1 MVDDRRV
8 HPAPRARA
16 VLDPAL
22 ESVLARADDLA
33 KRWTIALIGA
43 RPLDAM
49 ASVPLEDLAREAPA
63 LCAQTLRALQSDV
76 ELERLTGSGP
86 GSGRE
91 ASATARK
98 LAAMAGARDGV
109 AAVEAVEALR
119 GVLWEALLDELS
131 APSARLLADISDRLA
146 YVCACALAATIG
158 ASLPAVGASVA
169 GAGDTVVVS
178 SAPPSPRPEHG
189 VPGGGASSVP
199 AEKWPLAGAV
209 IVDEREGVQLA
220 RSGRFTSSSE
230 AIAAGSQAHGG
241 RSSEPERPLPWD
253 ESPPVAPVDSLARQ
267 RQSAWEESPPV
278 APVVSAAPRT
288 PPDEIE
294 IRDERG
300 EEGPSAWIGSIGRQV
315 THFESD
321 GHPFAVLLVEL
332 LDLERIRSLES
343 VAELTRL
350 SAQVQDVLASE
361 LRPLGSGSLT
371 RERPGRYWLLAPETD
386 RAGAERLAERLAA
399 AVSSSLGHR
408 GAPLEVVI
416 GSAVGP
422 DDGLRAPALA
432 AHADV
437 GLYAARSSTR
447 RARGRAVAPVD
458 ESA

>member
-22 ESVLARADDLA
+22 ESVLARADELA
-33 KRWTIALIGA
+33 KRWTVALIGA

-76 ELERLTGSGP
+76 ELERLIGSGAP
-86 GSGRE
+86 SARE
-91 ASATARK
+91 APAAARM
-98 LAAMAGARDGV
+98 LAVMAGARDGV

-119 GVLWEALLDELS
+119 GVLWEALLDEFS
-131 APSARLLADISDRLA
+131 APSARLLADVSDRLA
-146 YVCACALAATIG
+146 HVCACALAATIE
-158 ASLPAVGASVA
+158 ASLLVAGTSGA
-169 GAGDTVVVS
+169 GAGDTVLP
-178 SAPPSPRPEHG
+178 SAPAGRDPGQRFSAGG
-189 VPGGGASSVP
+189 VSGAPV
-199 AEKWPLAGAV
+199 EQWPLAGAV

-220 RSGRFTSSSE
+220 RAERSTSSSE
-230 AIAAGSQAHGG
+230 SVAAGSQTRGAP
-241 RSSEPERPLPWD
+241 SSEPERPLSWD
-253 ESPPVAPVDSLARQ
+253 ESPPVTPADSLARQ
-267 RQSAWEESPPV
+267 YRPTRGQVPPV
-278 APVVSAAPRT
+278 APDEPRR

-315 THFESD
+315 TRFESD

-332 LDLERIRSLES
+332 LDIERIRSLES
-343 VAELTRL
+343 VAELTRI
-350 SAQVQDVLASE
+350 SAQVQDLLSSE

-386 RAGAERLAERLAA
+386 RAGAERLVERLTA
-399 AVSSSLGHR
+399 AVSSSLSHR

-447 RARGRAVAPVD
+447 RARGRVVAPVD

>member
-1 MVDDRRV
+1 MADNRRV

-22 ESVLARADDLA
+22 ESVLTRADELA
-33 KRWTIALIGA
+33 KRWTITLIGA

-86 GSGRE
+86 ESARE
-91 ASATARK
+91 ASAVARK
-98 LAAMAGARDGV
+98 LATMAGARDGA
-109 AAVEAVEALR
+109 AAVDAVEALR

-131 APSARLLADISDRLA
+131 APSPRLLADISDRLA
-146 YVCACALAATIG
+146 YVCARALAATIEATVLAAG
-158 ASLPAVGASVA
+158 VSVA
-169 GAGDTVVVS
+169 GAGDTVVVR
-178 SAPPSPRPEHG
+178 SAPLSPGPEHG
-189 VPGGGASSVP
+189 PPVGGASTTPV
-199 AEKWPLAGAV
+199 EKWPLAGAV
-209 IVDEREGVQLA
+209 IVDEREGAQLA
-220 RSGRFTSSSE
+220 RVGSSTGSSE
-230 AIAAGSQAHGG
+230 SIAAGSQAHGG
-241 RSSEPERPLPWD
+241 QSSEPERPLSWD

-267 RQSAWEESPPV
+267 RHPAWDQSSPV
-278 APVVSAAPRT
+278 APVAAKTPRT
-288 PPDEIE
+288 PSEEIE

-300 EEGPSAWIGSIGRQV
+300 EEGPAAWIGSIGRQV
-315 THFESD
+315 TRFESD

-332 LDLERIRSLES
+332 LDIERIRSLES
-343 VAELTRL
+343 AAELTRL
-350 SAQVQDVLASE
+350 SAHVQELLASE

-399 AVSSSLGHR
+399 AVSSSLSHQ

-437 GLYAARSSTR
+437 GLYAARSSIR

>member
-22 ESVLARADDLA
+22 ESVLARADELA
-33 KRWTIALIGA
+33 KRWTVALIGA
-43 RPLDAM
+43 RSLDAM

-63 LCAQTLRALQSDV
+63 LCAQMLRALQSDA
-76 ELERLTGSGP
+76 ELERLTGSGAP
-86 GSGRE
+86 SARE
-91 ASATARK
+91 ASAVARK

-131 APSARLLADISDRLA
+131 VPSARLLADVSDRLA
-146 YVCACALAATIG
+146 HVCACALAATLEATLI
-158 ASLPAVGASVA
+158 LVA
-169 GAGDTVVVS
+169 GTSGVGAGDTALP
-178 SAPPSPRPEHG
+178 SAPAGRDPGQRFSAGG
-189 VPGGGASSVP
+189 VSGAPV
-199 AEKWPLAGAV
+199 EQWPLAGAV

-220 RSGRFTSSSE
+220 RAESSTSSSE
-230 AIAAGSQAHGG
+230 SVAAGSQTRGG
-241 RSSEPERPLPWD
+241 PSSEPERPLSWD
-253 ESPPVAPVDSLARQ
+253 ESPPVAPADSLARQ
-267 RQSAWEESPPV
+267 RQSTRDQAPPI
-278 APVVSAAPRT
+278 APVEPPR

-315 THFESD
+315 TRFESD

-332 LDLERIRSLES
+332 LDIERIRRLES
-343 VAELTRL
+343 VVELTRL

-386 RAGAERLAERLAA
+386 RAGAERLVERLAA
-399 AVSSSLGHR
+399 AVSSSLSHR

-422 DDGLRAPALA
+422 EDGLRAPALA

-447 RARGRAVAPVD
+447 RARGRVVAPVD